1 MATVIRAAQIEDI
14 PDIVRVI
21 NAVGLFSDERRFLN
35 YFFKSEFEIEE
46 AGTLGGFVAQDEDAG
61 IVGYCGLTP
70 CRLYHGKTEV
80 SALQMGV
87 LGLLPGYGTAMFG
100 LMDAVLDLS
109 RKHPVFANTANA
121 KSGKLWTTY
130 AGFSYGPERGASIQ
144 YALIPFGIFTPCHV
158 KCGAQFDEL
167 LASDFWSRYLVA
179 NKGWATDRSPVRL
192 NRIWGQAV
200 VDGRLGVVLEKHEG
214 QIVGYAILHAR
225 QFPHLGKLRYNVL
238 DLVAIGDD
246 PMVLKSLVARSK
258 RFAALHG
265 GVMIE
270 YVGAASVFNYERKAL
285 NNTFIGSQIFDGWF
299 CGPFDGD
306 RSFV

>member
-1 MATVIRAAQIEDI
+1 MATAIRAAHIEDV
-14 PDIVRVI
+14 PDIVKVI
-21 NAVGLFSDERRFLN
+21 NSVGLFLDEEKFAN
-35 YFFKSEFEIEE
+35 YFFKSELNLEVPG
-46 AGTLGGFVAQDEDAG
+46 ALGGFVVQDEDAG

-80 SALQMGV
+80 PALQMGV

-100 LMDAVLDLS
+100 LMDAVIELS
-109 RKHPVFANTANA
+109 KRYPIFANTANA

-130 AGFSYGPERGASIQ
+130 AGFSYGPEKGASIQ
-144 YALIPFGIFTPCHV
+144 YALIPFGMVTPCRV

-167 LASDFWSRYLVA
+167 LASDFWSRYLAA
-179 NKGWATDRSPVRL
+179 NKGWATDRSSARL
-192 NRIWGQAV
+192 RRIWGQAIA
-200 VDGRLGVVLEKHEG
+200 DGRLGVVLEKHEG
-214 QIVGYAILHAR
+214 KIVGYAILHAR
-225 QFPHLGKLRYNVL
+225 RLSRLGKLRYNVL

-246 PMVLKSLVARSK
+246 PAVLKNLVVRSK

-270 YVGAASVFNYERKAL
+270 HIGSSTVFKRQRRAL